1 MKIKRRTDYFL
12 VPQEAL
18 CDRRLSLEQLGFL
31 CTLYDLQGEKNDEWS
46 LAGQCRITVGD
57 VVEMLKSLTDL
68 GYLSRCDGGY
78 VLYNSLISTPI
89 FNEVEIRE
97 IYCCKAN
104 IFRCLAAR

>member
-31 CTLYDLQGEKNDEWS
+31 CTLYDLQGEKTDEWS
-46 LAGQCRITVGD
+46 LAGLCRITVGE
-57 VVEMLKSLTDL
+57 VIEMLKSLTDL

-78 VLYNSLISTPI
+78 VLYDGLILILI
-89 FNEVEIRE
+89 FKKVEIRE
-97 IYCCKAN
+97 FYCGKTN
-104 IFRCLAAR
+104 KFHCLAAR

>member
-31 CTLYDLQGEKNDEWS
+31 CTLYDLHGEKTDAWS
-46 LAGQCRITVGD
+46 LARQCRITVGE
-57 VVEMLKSLTDL
+57 VIEMLKSLTDL

-78 VLYNSLISTPI
+78 VLYDAPD
-89 FNEVEIRE
+89 FNP
-97 IYCCKAN
+97 Y
-104 IFRCLAAR
+104 FQGS

>member
-31 CTLYDLQGEKNDEWS
+31 CTLYDLQDEKTDEWS
-46 LAGQCRITVGD
+46 LAGQCKITVAE
-57 VVEMLKSLTDL
+57 VIEMLKSLTDL

-78 VLYNSLISTPI
+78 VLYDGPD
-89 FNEVEIRE
+89 FNP
-97 IYCCKAN
+97 Y
-104 IFRCLAAR
+104 FQGS